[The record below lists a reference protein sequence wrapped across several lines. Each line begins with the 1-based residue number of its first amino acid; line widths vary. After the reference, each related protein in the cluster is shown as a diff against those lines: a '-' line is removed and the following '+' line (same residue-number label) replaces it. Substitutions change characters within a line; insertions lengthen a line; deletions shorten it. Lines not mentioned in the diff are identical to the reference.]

1 MRGAAP
7 PVRMRHPPT
16 PGGTGRESRPVP
28 ETEAI
33 NVDLRGREPPSFI
46 AVEGPIGV
54 GKTTLAKRL
63 AASFNYQTLLEEAE
77 QNPFLEK
84 FYRNREQAALATQ
97 LFFLFQR
104 AQKIQDLRQADI
116 FEPVRV
122 ADFLIDKDPLFARIN
137 LSREEFELYQKIYRQ
152 TTIDAPRPDLVIY
165 LQASTDVLLSRID
178 NRGIPSEQ
186 AIGRDYLERLNEV
199 YSEFF
204 LYYDEAPLL
213 IVNASEIDLAN
224 GETDYR
230 HLVDYLLDIRS
241 GRHYFNPTFFG

>member
-1 MRGAAP
+1 M
-7 PVRMRHPPT
+7 
-16 PGGTGRESRPVP
+16 
-28 ETEAI
+28 
-33 NVDLRGREPPSFI
+33 
-46 AVEGPIGV
+46 EGPIGV
-54 GKTTLAKRL
+54 GKTTLTKRL
-63 AASFNYQTLLEEAE
+63 ATTFNYQTLLEEAE

-84 FYRNREQAALATQ
+84 FYRNRQQAALATQ

-122 ADFLIDKDPLFARIN
+122 ADFLIEKDPLFARIN
-137 LSREEFELYQKIYRQ
+137 LEREEFQLYEKVYQQ
-152 TTIDAPRPDLVIY
+152 LTIDAPQPDLVIY
-165 LQASTDVLLSRID
+165 LQASTDVLQSRID
-178 NRGIPSEQ
+178 TRGIPSEQ
-186 AIGRDYLERLNEV
+186 AIERDYLERLNEV

-204 LYYDEAPLL
+204 LYYDGAPLL

-224 GETDYR
+224 GDADYS

>member
-1 MRGAAP
+1 M
-7 PVRMRHPPT
+7 
-16 PGGTGRESRPVP
+16 RES
-28 ETEAI
+28 TAI
-33 NVDLRGREPPSFI
+33 NIDLNGRTPPAFI

-63 AASFNYQTLLEEAE
+63 AASFNYHTLLEDA
-77 QNPFLEK
+77 QDNPFLEN
-84 FYRNREQAALATQ
+84 FYRNRKQAALATQ

-104 AQKIQDLRQADI
+104 AQKIQDMRQRDI

-122 ADFLIDKDPLFARIN
+122 ADFLIEKDPLFARVN
-137 LSREEFELYQKIYRQ
+137 LEQQEFQLYEKVYQQ
-152 TTIDAPRPDLVIY
+152 MTIDAPRPDLVIY
-165 LQASTDVLLSRID
+165 LQASTDVLLSRIGS
-178 NRGIPSEQ
+178 RGVGFEQ
-186 AIGRDYLERLNEV
+186 GIERDYLERLNEV

-204 LYYDEAPLL
+204 LYYDGAPLL

-224 GETDYR
+224 GESDYR